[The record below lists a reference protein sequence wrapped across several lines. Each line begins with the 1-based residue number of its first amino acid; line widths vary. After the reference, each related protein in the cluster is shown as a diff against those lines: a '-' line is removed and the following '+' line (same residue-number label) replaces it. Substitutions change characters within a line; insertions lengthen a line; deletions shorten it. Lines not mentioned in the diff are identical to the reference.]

1 MRTLWLLVVEAADD
15 ISNERSPKHPTPRM
29 CASRSGPE
37 VRLWEITLVKRRS
50 LTLVDQRCSPVG
62 NRRGLGRG

>member
-29 CASRSGPE
+29 CASRSGPDG
-37 VRLWEITLVKRRS
+37 LDLYQKRSGAAALSTSTKCAPPDRF
-50 LTLVDQRCSPVG
+50 
-62 NRRGLGRG
+62 

>member
-37 VRLWEITLVKRRS
+37 VLDLYQKRSGVPALSTSTKCAPPDRF
-50 LTLVDQRCSPVG
+50 
-62 NRRGLGRG
+62 